1 MRTQLLQPGEPAPW
15 FSADTQTKPGF
26 QFHLAAG
33 RYVALCFFQS
43 AARSDSSQILASALQ
58 SPLFDD
64 YSAAFFGV
72 STDPSDAEQGRLVE
86 RHPGVRHF
94 RDFSGVIS
102 RAYGAIASTASA
114 SDYRAH
120 TLLLDPTLRVA
131 AVIPF
136 SGSPAA
142 HLSQLTAELEKL
154 PPLGDSVAAT
164 MQAPVLVAP
173 RVFEPEFCRTLID
186 YYERF
191 GGAETGAMREIDGKT
206 VEVLDYAHKRR
217 RDQEIQ
223 DEALR
228 LACMTRIH
236 DRLAPEIARVFQ
248 FRATRIERY
257 VVACYDADAGGHFRP
272 HRDNTTRGTAHRR
285 FAVSLH
291 LNTGEYEGG
300 ELRFPEFGPQ
310 RYSAPP
316 GGAVV
321 FSCSLLHE
329 ALPITAG
336 KRFVFLPFL
345 YDEAAAR
352 IRDENRKYVGKE

>member
-15 FSADTQTKPGF
+15 FTAETQNQPGF
-26 QFHLAAG
+26 QFHLTAG

-43 AARSDSSQILASALQ
+43 AARPDSAEILDAVRQ

-64 YSAAFFGV
+64 YETAFFGV
-72 STDPSDAEQGRLVE
+72 STDPSDAAQGRLIE
-86 RHPGVRHF
+86 RLPGVRHF

-114 SDYRAH
+114 ADYRAH

-136 SGSPAA
+136 AGPPEA
-142 HLSQLTAELEKL
+142 HLTRIAAELAQL
-154 PPLGDSVAAT
+154 PPLGPPVAAT
-164 MQAPVLVAP
+164 VQAPVLVAP

-186 YYERF
+186 YYERL
-191 GGAETGAMREIDGKT
+191 GGEESGFMIEENGKT
-206 VEVLDYAHKRR
+206 VLRHNYGHKRR
-217 RDQEIQ
+217 RDREIL
-223 DEALR
+223 DESLR
-228 LACMTRIH
+228 HTCMLKLH
-236 DRLAPEIARVFQ
+236 DRLAAEIAKVFQ
-248 FRATRIERY
+248 FQATRIERY
-257 VVACYDADAGGHFRP
+257 MVACYDAESGGHFRA

-291 LNTGEYEGG
+291 LNTGEYSGG

-329 ALPITAG
+329 ALPVTAG

>member
-1 MRTQLLQPGEPAPW
+1 MRTQLLQPGETAPW
-15 FSADTQTKPGF
+15 FTADTQNQPGF
-26 QFHLAAG
+26 QFHLTAG

-43 AARSDSSQILASALQ
+43 AARADSSQILAAALQ
-58 SPLFDD
+58 STLFDD
-64 YSAAFFGV
+64 HAAAFFGV
-72 STDPSDAEQGRLVE
+72 STDPSDVAQGRLIE

-94 RDFSGVIS
+94 RDFTGVIS

-114 SDYRAH
+114 ADYRAH

-136 SGSPAA
+136 SGSPET
-142 HLSQLTAELEKL
+142 HLARLAAELAQL
-154 PPLGDSVAAT
+154 PPLGPPVAASV
-164 MQAPVLVAP
+164 QAPVLVAP

-186 YYERF
+186 YYEQF
-191 GGAETGAMREIDGKT
+191 GGAETGSMREIDGKT
-206 VEVLDYAHKRR
+206 VEVHDYAHKRR

-228 LACMTRIH
+228 HACMTRIH

-257 VVACYDADAGGHFRP
+257 TVACYDANSGGHFRA

-291 LNTGEYEGG
+291 LNTGEYSGG

-329 ALPITAG
+329 ALPVTAG

-345 YDEAAAR
+345 YDEAAAH